1 MVVEA
6 VEEYV
11 DPSACWTEGKRA
23 HRFFYTE
30 TVMDCE
36 NRSIM
41 CAILQVVWPATSVVM
56 CPSRRAGERIGG
68 SSGRPAISLWSTT
81 GLKP

>member
-1 MVVEA
+1 MLTQKLVGLKVKGLTDFSLQMI
-6 VEEYV
+6 Y
-11 DPSACWTEGKRA
+11 
-23 HRFFYTE
+23 FFYTE

-41 CAILQVVWPATSVVM
+41 CAILQLVWLATSVVM
-56 CPSRRAGERIGG
+56 CPSRRAGVRIGG